1 MPTIMQLG
9 RRICCRR
16 LHDVYKHNKRNRE
29 HKKHSAMKWLDNL
42 KLKRLDW
49 YIIKKFLGTYF
60 FSLALIIIVIVVFD
74 YNEKIDKFATS
85 NATASEIIFD
95 YYFNFAPSLA
105 NTFSALFVF
114 ISVIYFTSKLADN
127 SEIIAMFASGVSFR
141 RLMKPYM
148 VSAAIISIMTFVLSA
163 YIIPRGNET
172 RLAFEQQHNRKKKA
186 ESAANIQIKL
196 DENTIAY
203 MERFES
209 RNNMGWRF
217 SLDRIEDKKLVS
229 HMTAAT
235 ITYNPEKPHT
245 WTARRWMIRELRDDV
260 EVIRSSNREPLD
272 TVIPLEPSDFLIS
285 EGEQETM
292 TSPEL
297 SDYIDKQKAR
307 GMANI
312 QGFEIEYHKRIAMSF
327 AAFILTVIG
336 ASLSSRKKKGGMG
349 LSLGIGLAL
358 SFSYILFQAI
368 SSAFAA
374 QMPVALAVW
383 LPNILYT
390 FIAIYLYR
398 KAPR

>member
-1 MPTIMQLG
+1 M
-9 RRICCRR
+9 
-16 LHDVYKHNKRNRE
+16 E
-29 HKKHSAMKWLDNL
+29 WLDYF

-85 NATASEIIFD
+85 NATTSEIIFD
-95 YYFNFAPSLA
+95 YYLNFAPSLA

-148 VSAAIISIMTFVLSA
+148 VSAGIISIMTFILSA
-163 YIIPRGNET
+163 YIIPVGNET
-172 RLAFEQQHNRKKKA
+172 RLAFEQEHNRKKKT
-186 ESAANIQIKL
+186 ESASNIQIKL
-196 DENTIAY
+196 DDNTIAY
-203 MERFES
+203 LERYES

-217 SLDRIEDKKLVS
+217 SLDRIENKKLVS

-235 ITYNPEKPHT
+235 ITYNPDKPHT
-245 WTARRWMIRELRDDV
+245 WTARRWIIRELRDDI

-327 AAFILTVIG
+327 AAFILTIIG

-390 FIAIYLYR
+390 FIAIHLYR